1 MMKLN
6 NYTSERLTVG
16 AFFRIL
22 KESGLW
28 NGRICADMLFSRG
41 IIQILRKDIT
51 PGIECIQ
58 NTYFMRQVHAA
69 RAVAFQVKIQP
80 EFSHESQYDLRRD
93 LQQGYEALGIEG
105 IITQF
110 LNRKVDAIAM
120 PFSDRMSK
128 EGGAI
133 LAKYAF
139 PYWDLETPEMLS
151 AAGRLGY
158 FLRVDFMNSSNN
170 ILTDNV
176 LYSKLEAFTSKAAFC
191 EEMMNDPKIEQYR
204 KKYKEMEDRMAEQ
217 FGEDCLVRYFLGRPP
232 LPCMFQS
239 KSDRDA
245 TIRDIIRNDVLD
257 IADQTIRTADN
268 RRRMPDPGGMN
279 ELINDFRE
287 MTWNT
292 VDVLNKKYCI
302 KWASL
307 SNSCTV

>member
-58 NTYFMRQVHAA
+58 NTHFMRQAHAA
-69 RAVAFQVKIQP
+69 RAVAFQVQIQP
-80 EFSHESQYDLRRD
+80 EISNERQRD
-93 LQQGYEALGIEG
+93 LCIDLHQCYVALGIEG
-105 IITQF
+105 ITAQF
-110 LNRKVDAIAM
+110 FNRKVEVRAM
-120 PFSDRMSK
+120 SFSNRMNE
-128 EGGAI
+128 EGGAYI
-133 LAKYAF
+133 AKFAF

-158 FLRVDFMNSSNN
+158 FLYVDFSSNCN
-170 ILTDNV
+170 VMTDNV
-176 LYSKLEAFTSKAAFC
+176 LYSKLEAFTSKTAFC
-191 EEMMNDPKIEQYR
+191 EEMMHDPKIEQYR
-204 KKYKEMEDRMAEQ
+204 KKYKEMEDMMAEK
-217 FGEDCLVRYFLGRPP
+217 FGEDCLVRHFRGQP
-232 LPCMFQS
+232 LSGMFPTLA
-239 KSDRDA
+239 DRDSA
-245 TIRDIIRNDVLD
+245 IHGIIRGDVLD
-257 IADQTIRTADN
+257 VEEQALRSTDYRHRIS
-268 RRRMPDPGGMN
+268 DPGGMN

-287 MTWNT
+287 MTWNA
-292 VDVLNKKYCI
+292 VDILNRKYRI

-307 SNSCTV
+307 SNAYAV

>member
-28 NGRICADMLFSRG
+28 NGRICTDLLSRG

-51 PGIECIQ
+51 PGLECIQ
-58 NTYFMRQVHAA
+58 NTYFMRQVQAA
-69 RAVAFQVKIQP
+69 QALAFQVQIQP
-80 EFSHESQYDLRRD
+80 GFSHESQHDLRRD
-93 LQQGYEALGIEG
+93 LQQGYEALGVEG

-110 LNRKVDAIAM
+110 LNRKVDVNAM
-120 PFSDRMSK
+120 PFSDRMSNA
-128 EGGAI
+128 GGAI

-158 FLRVDFMNSSNN
+158 FLRVDFMNSANN

-176 LYSKLEAFTSKAAFC
+176 LYSKLAAFTSKAAFC

-204 KKYKEMEDRMAEQ
+204 KKYKEMEDRMAEK
-217 FGEDCLVRYFLGRPP
+217 FGEDCLVRSLGQP
-232 LPCMFQS
+232 LSCMFPS

-245 TIRDIIRNDVLD
+245 AIHDIIRNSVLD

-307 SNSCTV
+307 SNSYTV

>member
-28 NGRICADMLFSRG
+28 NGRICTDLLSRG

-51 PGIECIQ
+51 PGLECIQ
-58 NTYFMRQVHAA
+58 NTYFMRQVQAA
-69 RAVAFQVKIQP
+69 QAVAFQVQIQP
-80 EFSHESQYDLRRD
+80 EFSHESQHDLRRD

-110 LNRKVDAIAM
+110 LNRKVDVIAM
-120 PFSDRMSK
+120 PFSDRMSNA
-128 EGGAI
+128 GGAI

-158 FLRVDFMNSSNN
+158 FLRVDFMNSANN

-176 LYSKLEAFTSKAAFC
+176 LYSKLAAFTSKAAFC

-204 KKYKEMEDRMAEQ
+204 KKYKEMEDRMAEK
-217 FGEDCLVRYFLGRPP
+217 FGEDRLVRSLGQP
-232 LPCMFQS
+232 LSCMFPS

-245 TIRDIIRNDVLD
+245 AIHNIIRNSVLD

-307 SNSCTV
+307 SNSYTV

>member
-6 NYTSERLTVG
+6 NYISERLTVG
-16 AFFRIL
+16 AFFHVL

-28 NGRICADMLFSRG
+28 NGRVCTDLFNRG

-58 NTYFMRQVHAA
+58 NTYFMRQVSAA
-69 RAVAFQVKIQP
+69 QAVAFQVKIQP

-110 LNRKVDAIAM
+110 FNRKVDVIAM

-170 ILTDNV
+170 ILTDSV
-176 LYSKLEAFTSKAAFC
+176 LYSKLEAFTSKAVFC
-191 EEMMNDPKIEQYR
+191 EEMIHDPKIEQYR
-204 KKYKEMEDRMAEQ
+204 KKYKEMEDRMAEK
-217 FGEDCLVRYFLGRPP
+217 FGEDCLVRYFYGQP
-232 LPCMFQS
+232 LPCMFTS

-245 TIRDIIRNDVLD
+245 AIHSIIRDDVLD

-307 SNSCTV
+307 SNSYTV

>member
-22 KESGLW
+22 KESALW
-28 NGRICADMLFSRG
+28 NGRICTDLLSRG

-51 PGIECIQ
+51 PGLECIQ
-58 NTYFMRQVHAA
+58 NTYFMKQVQAA
-69 RAVAFQVKIQP
+69 QAVAFQVKIQP
-80 EFSHESQYDLRRD
+80 EFSHESQHDLRRD

-110 LNRKVDAIAM
+110 LNRKVDVIAM
-120 PFSDRMSK
+120 PFSDRMSNA
-128 EGGAI
+128 GGAI

-158 FLRVDFMNSSNN
+158 FLRVDFMNSANN

-176 LYSKLEAFTSKAAFC
+176 LYSKLAAFTSKAAFC

-204 KKYKEMEDRMAEQ
+204 KKYKEMEDRMAEK
-217 FGEDCLVRYFLGRPP
+217 FGEDCLVRSLGQP
-232 LPCMFQS
+232 LSCMFPS

-245 TIRDIIRNDVLD
+245 AIHNIIRNSVLD

-307 SNSCTV
+307 SNSYTV

>member
-28 NGRICADMLFSRG
+28 NGRICTDLFSRG

-58 NTYFMRQVHAA
+58 NTYLLRQVQAA
-69 RAVAFQVKIQP
+69 QAVAFQVKIQP
-80 EFSHESQYDLRRD
+80 EFSHENQHDFHRD
-93 LQQGYEALGIEG
+93 LQKGYEAFGIEG

-110 LNRKVDAIAM
+110 LNRKVDVIAM

-158 FLRVDFMNSSNN
+158 FLCVDFMNSSNC

-204 KKYKEMEDRMAEQ
+204 KKYKEMEDMMAEK
-217 FGEDCLVRYFLGRPP
+217 FGEDCLVRRFHGQP

-268 RRRMPDPGGMN
+268 RLRLPDPSGMN

-287 MTWNT
+287 MTWNA

-307 SNSCTV
+307 SNSYTV

>member
-16 AFFRIL
+16 AFFRVL

-28 NGRICADMLFSRG
+28 NERICTDLLNRG

-51 PGIECIQ
+51 PGLECIQ
-58 NTYFMRQVHAA
+58 NTYFMRQVQAA
-69 RAVAFQVKIQP
+69 QAVAFQVQIQP
-80 EFSHESQYDLRRD
+80 EFSHESQHDLRRD
-93 LQQGYEALGIEG
+93 LQQGYEALAIEG

-110 LNRKVDAIAM
+110 LNRKVDVIAM
-120 PFSDRMSK
+120 PFSDRISNA
-128 EGGAI
+128 GGAI

-158 FLRVDFMNSSNN
+158 FLRVDFGNSSNC
-170 ILTDNV
+170 ILTDSV
-176 LYSKLEAFTSKAAFC
+176 LYSKLEAFTSKTAFC

-204 KKYKEMEDRMAEQ
+204 KKYKEMEDRMAEK
-217 FGEDCLVRYFLGRPP
+217 FGEDCLVRSLGQP
-232 LPCMFQS
+232 LSCMFPS

-245 TIRDIIRNDVLD
+245 AIHDIIRNSVLD

-279 ELINDFRE
+279 ELINDFCE

-307 SNSCTV
+307 SNLYTV

>member
-28 NGRICADMLFSRG
+28 NGRICTDLLSRG

-51 PGIECIQ
+51 PGLECIQ
-58 NTYFMRQVHAA
+58 NTYFMRQVQAA
-69 RAVAFQVKIQP
+69 QAVAFQVQIQP
-80 EFSHESQYDLRRD
+80 EFSHESQHDLRRD

-110 LNRKVDAIAM
+110 LNRKVDVIAM
-120 PFSDRMSK
+120 PFSDRMSNA
-128 EGGAI
+128 GGAI

-158 FLRVDFMNSSNN
+158 FLRVDFMNSANN

-176 LYSKLEAFTSKAAFC
+176 LYSKLAAFTSKAAFC

-204 KKYKEMEDRMAEQ
+204 KKYKEMEDRMAEK
-217 FGEDCLVRYFLGRPP
+217 FGEDCLVRSLGQP
-232 LPCMFQS
+232 LSCMFPS

-245 TIRDIIRNDVLD
+245 AIHNIIRNSVLD

-307 SNSCTV
+307 SNSYTV

>member
-6 NYTSERLTVG
+6 NYKSERLTVG

-58 NTYFMRQVHAA
+58 NTYFMRQVQAA
-69 RAVAFQVKIQP
+69 MAVAFQVQIQP
-80 EFSHESQYDLRRD
+80 EISNERQRD
-93 LQQGYEALGIEG
+93 LCIDLHQCYEALGIEG
-105 IITQF
+105 ITAQF
-110 LNRKVDAIAM
+110 FNRKVEVRAM
-120 PFSDRMSK
+120 PFSNRMNE
-128 EGGAI
+128 EGGAYI
-133 LAKYAF
+133 AKFAF

-158 FLRVDFMNSSNN
+158 FLCVDFSSNCN
-170 ILTDNV
+170 VMTDNV
-176 LYSKLEAFTSKAAFC
+176 LYSKLEAFTSKTAFC
-191 EEMMNDPKIEQYR
+191 EEMMHDPKIEQYR
-204 KKYKEMEDRMAEQ
+204 EKYKEMEDRMAEK
-217 FGEDCLVRYFLGRPP
+217 FGEDCLVRHFRGQP
-232 LPCMFQS
+232 LSGMFPTLA
-239 KSDRDA
+239 DRDA
-245 TIRDIIRNDVLD
+245 TIRDIIHNSVLD
-257 IADQTIRTADN
+257 IADQSIRTADN
-268 RRRMPDPGGMN
+268 RRRLPDPSGMN

-307 SNSCTV
+307 SNSYTV

>member
-28 NGRICADMLFSRG
+28 NGRICADMLTRG

-51 PGIECIQ
+51 PGLECIQ
-58 NTYFMRQVHAA
+58 NTYFMKQVQAA
-69 RAVAFQVKIQP
+69 QAVAFQVKIQP
-80 EFSHESQYDLRRD
+80 EFSHESHHDLCRE

-105 IITQF
+105 IMAQF
-110 LNRKVDAIAM
+110 LNRKVDVIAM
-120 PFSDRMSK
+120 PFSDRISK

-158 FLRVDFMNSSNN
+158 FLRVDFMNSANN

-176 LYSKLEAFTSKAAFC
+176 LYSKLAAFTSKAAFC

-204 KKYKEMEDRMAEQ
+204 KKYKEMEDRMAEK
-217 FGEDCLVRYFLGRPP
+217 FGEDCLVRSLGQP
-232 LPCMFQS
+232 LSCMFPS
-239 KSDRDA
+239 KSVRDVA
-245 TIRDIIRNDVLD
+245 IHNIIRNSVLD

-268 RRRMPDPGGMN
+268 RHRMPDPGGMN

-307 SNSCTV
+307 SNSYTV

>member
-16 AFFRIL
+16 AFFRVL
-22 KESGLW
+22 RESGLW
-28 NGRICADMLFSRG
+28 NGQICADMLFSRG

-51 PGIECIQ
+51 PSIECIQ
-58 NTYFMRQVHAA
+58 NTYFMRQAHAA
-69 RAVAFQVKIQP
+69 RAVAFQAQIQP
-80 EFSHESQYDLRRD
+80 EISNERQRD
-93 LQQGYEALGIEG
+93 LCINLHQCYEALGIEG
-105 IITQF
+105 ITAQF
-110 LNRKVDAIAM
+110 FNRKVEVRAM
-120 PFSDRMSK
+120 PFSNRMNE
-128 EGGAI
+128 EGGAYI
-133 LAKYAF
+133 AKFAF

-158 FLRVDFMNSSNN
+158 FLCVDFSSNCN
-170 ILTDNV
+170 VMTDNV
-176 LYSKLEAFTSKAAFC
+176 LYSKLEAFTSKTAFC
-191 EEMMNDPKIEQYR
+191 EEMIHDPKIEQYR
-204 KKYKEMEDRMAEQ
+204 EKYKEMEDKMAEK
-217 FGEDCLVRYFLGRPP
+217 FGEDCLVRHFHGQP
-232 LPCMFQS
+232 LPCMFPTQ
-239 KSDRDA
+239 SDRDSA
-245 TIRDIIRNDVLD
+245 IHGIIRNSVLD

-307 SNSCTV
+307 SNSYTV

>member
-16 AFFRIL
+16 AFFRVL

-28 NGRICADMLFSRG
+28 NERICTDLLNRG

-51 PGIECIQ
+51 PGLECIQ
-58 NTYFMRQVHAA
+58 NTYFMKQVQAA
-69 RAVAFQVKIQP
+69 QAVAFQVKIQP
-80 EFSHESQYDLRRD
+80 EFSHESHHDLCRE

-105 IITQF
+105 IMAQF
-110 LNRKVDAIAM
+110 LNRKVDVIAM
-120 PFSDRMSK
+120 PFSDRISK

-151 AAGRLGY
+151 AAGHLGY

-170 ILTDNV
+170 ILTDSV
-176 LYSKLEAFTSKAAFC
+176 LYSKLEAFTSKTAFC

-204 KKYKEMEDRMAEQ
+204 KKYKEMEDRMAEK
-217 FGEDCLVRYFLGRPP
+217 FGEDCLVRHLGQP
-232 LPCMFQS
+232 LSSMFPS

-245 TIRDIIRNDVLD
+245 AIRGIIRNSVLD

-268 RRRMPDPGGMN
+268 RRRMPDPSEMN

-307 SNSCTV
+307 SNSYTA